1 MFSIINVVFIHLY
14 LLFRRQN
21 YIFYLKPP
29 NYLRFFLFLLL
40 VYGKRPVS
48 KVSVILPNVVSQYVL
63 NEVYHMLPYAKK
75 VYYNVIGIEYI
86 GIIIKKKEKKFAIWI
101 FLSIFAEKYCDMAKY
116 INPFTDVG
124 FKRIF
129 GQELSKPLLLDF
141 LNSLFEGEKHI
152 VNLTFLD
159 KEQPALF
166 EEDRSLIYDIYCE
179 TDEGEKI
186 IVEMQ
191 NKSQPFFKNRSI
203 YYVSESIA
211 RQGERGSSWNYE
223 IDSVYLVAFLN
234 FSPLDFK
241 KQFRTDVVLAEK
253 DTKEQFSDKLRMIYL
268 QLPLFK
274 KEADE
279 CENQVERW
287 IYLLKNMET
296 LNRLPWAAQSAV
308 FKKLES
314 IADVSAMTRAER
326 LQYDEALKKY
336 RDTIS
341 VFEGVRMEGRKE
353 GIVANARKMKSY
365 GFTLEMISD
374 ITGLTMEEVRD
385 L

>member
-1 MFSIINVVFIHLY
+1 
-14 LLFRRQN
+14 
-21 YIFYLKPP
+21 
-29 NYLRFFLFLLL
+29 
-40 VYGKRPVS
+40 
-48 KVSVILPNVVSQYVL
+48 
-63 NEVYHMLPYAKK
+63 
-75 VYYNVIGIEYI
+75 
-86 GIIIKKKEKKFAIWI
+86 
-101 FLSIFAEKYCDMAKY
+101 MAKY

-141 LNSLFEGEKHI
+141 LN
-152 VNLTFLD
+152 
-159 KEQPALF
+159 
-166 EEDRSLIYDIYCE
+166 
-179 TDEGEKI
+179 
-186 IVEMQ
+186 
-191 NKSQPFFKNRSI
+191 
-203 YYVSESIA
+203 
-211 RQGERGSSWNYE
+211 
-223 IDSVYLVAFLN
+223 
-234 FSPLDFK
+234 FSPIDFK

-268 QLPLFK
+268 QLPLFT

-308 FKKLES
+308 FQKLES
-314 IADVSAMTRAER
+314 IADVGGMTRAER

-341 VFEGVRMEGRKE
+341 VFEGVRMEGRMEGREEGQKE
-353 GIVANARKMKSY
+353 EKIANARKMKTY
-365 GFTLEMISD
+365 GLALEMISD
-374 ITGLTMEEVRD
+374 ITGLTIDEVRD

>member
-63 NEVYHMLPYAKK
+63 NEVYNMLPYAKK

-211 RQGERGSSWNYE
+211 RQGERGSAWNYA

-234 FSPLDFK
+234 FSPIDFK

-253 DTKEQFSDKLRMIYL
+253 GTKEQFSDKLRMIFL
-268 QLPLFK
+268 QLPLFT
-274 KEADE
+274 KEANE

-287 IYLLKNMET
+287 IYLL
-296 LNRLPWAAQSAV
+296 
-308 FKKLES
+308 
-314 IADVSAMTRAER
+314 
-326 LQYDEALKKY
+326 
-336 RDTIS
+336 
-341 VFEGVRMEGRKE
+341 
-353 GIVANARKMKSY
+353 
-365 GFTLEMISD
+365 
-374 ITGLTMEEVRD
+374 
-385 L
+385 

>member
-1 MFSIINVVFIHLY
+1 MV
-14 LLFRRQN
+14 
-21 YIFYLKPP
+21 
-29 NYLRFFLFLLL
+29 
-40 VYGKRPVS
+40 
-48 KVSVILPNVVSQYVL
+48 
-63 NEVYHMLPYAKK
+63 
-75 VYYNVIGIEYI
+75 
-86 GIIIKKKEKKFAIWI
+86 
-101 FLSIFAEKYCDMAKY
+101 KY

-129 GQELSKPLLLDF
+129 GQELSRPLLLDF

-179 TDEGEKI
+179 TDKGEHI

-203 YYVSESIA
+203 YYISESIA
-211 RQGERGSSWNYE
+211 RQGERGSSWKYE
-223 IDSVYLVAFLN
+223 IDSVCLVAFLN
-234 FSPLDFK
+234 FTPMDFK

-253 DTKEQFSDKLRMIYL
+253 GTLEPFSDKLRMIFL
-268 QLPLFK
+268 QLPLFV

-279 CENQVERW
+279 CESQVERW

-296 LNRLPWAAQSAV
+296 LSRLPWAAQSAV

-314 IADVSAMTRAER
+314 IADVGAMTRDER
-326 LQYDEALKKY
+326 LKYDVALKKY

-341 VFEGVRMEGRKE
+341 VFEGARLEGHEQGLLEGRAE
-353 GIVANARKMKSY
+353 GRAEGQRDEKVENARKMKAHGLS
-365 GFTLEMISD
+365 LELIAE
-374 ITGLTMEEVRD
+374 ITGLTTDEVSN

>member
-1 MFSIINVVFIHLY
+1 
-14 LLFRRQN
+14 
-21 YIFYLKPP
+21 
-29 NYLRFFLFLLL
+29 
-40 VYGKRPVS
+40 
-48 KVSVILPNVVSQYVL
+48 
-63 NEVYHMLPYAKK
+63 
-75 VYYNVIGIEYI
+75 
-86 GIIIKKKEKKFAIWI
+86 
-101 FLSIFAEKYCDMAKY
+101 MAKY

-274 KEADE
+274 KEAEE

-314 IADVSAMTRAER
+314 IADVGGMTRAER

-341 VFEGVRMEGRKE
+341 VFEGVRMEGRVE
-353 GIVANARKMKSY
+353 GRVEGRENEKKATIQRLLASGASVDIIAIATGMTEADVKLLIN
-365 GFTLEMISD
+365 EISKA
-374 ITGLTMEEVRD
+374 
-385 L
+385 

>member
-1 MFSIINVVFIHLY
+1 
-14 LLFRRQN
+14 
-21 YIFYLKPP
+21 
-29 NYLRFFLFLLL
+29 
-40 VYGKRPVS
+40 
-48 KVSVILPNVVSQYVL
+48 
-63 NEVYHMLPYAKK
+63 
-75 VYYNVIGIEYI
+75 
-86 GIIIKKKEKKFAIWI
+86 
-101 FLSIFAEKYCDMAKY
+101 MAKY

-141 LNSLFEGEKHI
+141 LNSLFEGEKRI

-191 NKSQPFFKNRSI
+191 NKAQPFFKNRSI

-223 IDSVYLVAFLN
+223 LDSVYLVAFLN

-268 QLPLFK
+268 QLPLFT

-314 IADVSAMTRAER
+314 IADVGGMTRAER

-341 VFEGVRMEGRKE
+341 VFEGVRLEGRMEGNAEGRLEEKIAIARNLKSMGMSISDVSKATGLSEE
-353 GIVANARKMKSY
+353 GIKV
-365 GFTLEMISD
+365 L
-374 ITGLTMEEVRD
+374 
-385 L
+385 